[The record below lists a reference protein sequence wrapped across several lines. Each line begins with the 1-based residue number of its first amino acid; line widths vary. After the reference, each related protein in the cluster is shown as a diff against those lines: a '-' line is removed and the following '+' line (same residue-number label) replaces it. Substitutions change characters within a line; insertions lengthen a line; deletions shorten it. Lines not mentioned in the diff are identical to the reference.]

1 MRRLEKHPLPAREPT
16 DTHGIYCLNT
26 WCGRLPSVF
35 PLTTSQ
41 ASFKTQM
48 TRNALRVCRLK
59 SKPSK
64 AGVLLKHGINYL
76 HRAQPCVC
84 GGISTPN
91 AQLRGNTFVGI
102 TFLLLP
108 NSTTGVSNTTQ
119 FLAASPQFLPASP
132 RVRSERQPGSLA
144 PIQVTHGSPQASGT
158 PQMVQAFFKEAL
170 FSSTSISISS
180 RVWFHHTE
188 DNTTPATRPW

>member
-1 MRRLEKHPLPAREPT
+1 MY
-16 DTHGIYCLNT
+16 I
-26 WCGRLPSVF
+26 
-35 PLTTSQ
+35 
-41 ASFKTQM
+41 
-48 TRNALRVCRLK
+48 
-59 SKPSK
+59 SKPC
-64 AGVLLKHGINYL
+64 L
-76 HRAQPCVC
+76 VC

-91 AQLRGNTFVGI
+91 AQLRGNTFTGI

-132 RVRSERQPGSLA
+132 GVRSERQPGTLA

-170 FSSTSISISS
+170 FSSLMNFSWPGMKTCIKEKKFQPVYHVYDLICQGKHRMICIFSVDPTSSCYSLLIFLWVGSWHLDTFRTLADIIQE
-180 RVWFHHTE
+180 F
-188 DNTTPATRPW
+188 